1 MQVVILNQEKSVSKK
16 NWKIIVKEKKV
27 KKKKRIESKKK
38 LIEVRKTDDEEL
50 LRKIMV
56 KIRLE
61 RINIQEGVI
70 VEVLL
75 DSRVMGLIMSS
86 EFTKKIRFKLKKIK
100 RLVYIRNVNEIFNKE
115 RPIEYTMEVNIY
127 YQKYKKRTKID
138 IIDK

>member
-1 MQVVILNQEKSVSKK
+1 
-16 NWKIIVKEKKV
+16 
-27 KKKKRIESKKK
+27 
-38 LIEVRKTDDEEL
+38 
-50 LRKIMV
+50 MV

-75 DSRVMGLIMSS
+75 DSRVMDLIMSS

-115 RPIEYTMEVNIY
+115 RLIEYTMEVNIY